1 MKKYKRNL
9 FGIWIVIFFIFIW
22 KQDIKAEDIT
32 DVTASVSN
40 ETEERNTNDQGAILA
55 YLNDEL
61 KVNFSFDL
69 SSYKTNMSLDEEINK
84 FLLVIP
90 KGLEYC
96 ENSFVCEDT
105 SDGKSVILSENTEY
119 EVKNFQ
125 QISLYMDPEGKLLF
139 FASPNSGD
147 GVTNATD
154 TDATPSDDEF
164 YLLDGSLFSIGT
176 LENAIVQYNEK
187 YGSAYVSDG
196 ITETTDSDIMLVEL
210 KKSDYSKIDIS
221 CKTVK
226 NKTGNSTGVMECYG
240 GFVYQN
246 RKENTEAPISVAES
260 VSVYSYGITLTLCD
274 GENIENVD
282 DTTEVLANAKR
293 LSDAVFSIYS
303 YVATYAVE
311 DTDGLQQAIDMLGEN
326 AYYTIP
332 TEDASAYKLYQYVA
346 DFTSDS
352 NGEAFLEGLIP
363 QEYIVIESS
372 YPVGYETSCA
382 FLCIEEGD
390 WTDEQYM
397 EGGYIFHVLWL
408 NFPGLYLPNTG
419 ESGIYVWQWAGILI
433 VLIALGLKVVLD
445 KK

>member
-221 CKTVK
+221 CKTVIPQVLW
-226 NKTGNSTGVMECYG
+226 NVMEDLCIKTG
-240 GFVYQN
+240 
-246 RKENTEAPISVAES
+246 
-260 VSVYSYGITLTLCD
+260 
-274 GENIENVD
+274 
-282 DTTEVLANAKR
+282 KR
-293 LSDAVFSIYS
+293 IQKHL
-303 YVATYAVE
+303 
-311 DTDGLQQAIDMLGEN
+311 
-326 AYYTIP
+326 
-332 TEDASAYKLYQYVA
+332 
-346 DFTSDS
+346 
-352 NGEAFLEGLIP
+352 
-363 QEYIVIESS
+363 
-372 YPVGYETSCA
+372 
-382 FLCIEEGD
+382 
-390 WTDEQYM
+390 
-397 EGGYIFHVLWL
+397 
-408 NFPGLYLPNTG
+408 
-419 ESGIYVWQWAGILI
+419 
-433 VLIALGLKVVLD
+433 
-445 KK
+445 